1 MFMTSS
7 NSFPTKYLT
16 PEGRQK
22 AEEELH
28 YLKTEKRALIA
39 QRIETAKELCDL
51 SENAEYAEAKDEQ
64 AFAEAR
70 ILELSNLL
78 KYAEVV
84 AGRPEVSDVV
94 RVGSVVTLESEAGQR
109 TYPVVGFNEANP
121 MDGKISNESPLGQA
135 LLGGRVGETISFQTP
150 NGSKKFTIAQIK

>member
-1 MFMTSS
+1 MTSS

-39 QRIETAKELCDL
+39 QRIETAKELGDL

-84 AGRPEVSDVV
+84 TGRPEVSDVV
-94 RVGSVVTLESEAGQR
+94 RVGSVVTIESEAGQR
-109 TYPVVGFNEANP
+109 TYTVVGFNEANP